1 MTATVSPSEPSPAD
15 SSPPSAELRLAVV
28 FTGGVSLAVWMGGMA
43 REMNLLLA
51 ASKTRRNAADLKTR
65 EDSRAEVVK
74 RYAALLNI
82 LDMDCS
88 IDVLSGTSAG
98 GINAVILGLACVQGF
113 DLDGLRDLWFG
124 EGSLADLLRDPADK
138 QAASLLYGDK
148 VLLQRLR
155 AGLEELA
162 GSSRSTAI
170 RDDDPTRVFVTTT
183 LLTGETGTFTD
194 EYNTLVPDTDHH
206 GLFSFKAAHLTP
218 DNVPAL
224 ALAARCS
231 ASFPLAFEPGF
242 IPVGTKADDSHPDMT
257 EYIDVKTSQFAAD
270 GGLLANRPLGPALQ
284 AIFDR
289 AANREVRRVLA
300 FVVPEVGSAKR
311 PATNLTLA
319 NAPSLLAA
327 MAADVGAVLEQTIS
341 ADLTAIAAH
350 NRQVRARNDARQQ
363 LAVLGAQ
370 LNERLGTLFYDSYR
384 ARRAD
389 SIARSASNSAMS
401 QLPVRFGVDSKSV
414 RDTAYT
420 AVANALAGELP
431 EIGDYAGMNKAGR
444 EALDEGRATV
454 LALIRCAYRICSSQS
469 DKKDLGELRERANQ
483 AVPKRRDPPEANA
496 PAAESAVALPEV
508 EATAETVADKLLK
521 ADMPPDVGPQPWH
534 DLATV
539 VIDLRDLLS
548 PAGPPGEPPSNRAA
562 SASDRE
568 FVSGLLGYL
577 TDSAEGNSEGD
588 SAEGDSTESDA
599 AEANLADI
607 VAARLFDLQVARY
620 ALQPDEVLAD
630 QAAELVQMSSDTRT
644 NLNPTRRLASEKLT
658 GLQLR
663 HFGAFYK
670 ASWRANDWM
679 WGRLDGSG
687 WLVHLLLDPKR
698 LYQLA
703 VEAENRKAFLTELRE
718 KLEAIAGDA
727 PPPGI
732 WGREASA
739 EMAFL
744 TAATPPP
751 PETSLPT
758 TARWVAAGLQR
769 FIAGEELSHVAEQ
782 IDEDRRNGADEGS
795 TGAFMS
801 AYRKLTGAGNG
812 SYPPV
817 PPEQA
822 AEMLKV
828 CRVSAEKLT
837 GEVGS
842 ALFTRTVTRAAA
854 VATKMVDSGGATP
867 TFLRPL
873 VATSRTVTRLAY
885 QIVRAGPAARRA
897 SIAGLVLIALGV
909 LASTSVIS
917 WFSTAGPVS
926 VLVGLFLLIV
936 GAARPLMLALGV
948 ATVVAGAALAFAGY
962 CKLGRN
968 YLFPRLQSSVIP
980 YLASH
985 PAQWMMLTIFV
996 LLPPIWTSV
1005 AIAQTLLRKRRRR
1018 RTRSSAPADR

>member
-51 ASKTRRNAADLKTR
+51 ASKTRRKAADLKTR
-65 EDSRAEVVK
+65 EGSRAEVVK

-327 MAADVGAVLEQTIS
+327 VAADVGAVLEQTIS

-370 LNERLGTLFYDSYR
+370 MNERLGTLFYDSYR

-401 QLPVRFGVDSKSV
+401 QLAVGFGVDSKSV
-414 RDTAYT
+414 RDTAYQ
-420 AVANALAGELP
+420 AAADALPLELP
-431 EIGDYAGMNKAGR
+431 KKGDYAGLNKAGR
-444 EALDEGRATV
+444 EALDEGKATV
-454 LALIRCAYRICSSQS
+454 LALIRSAYRICSSQS
-469 DKKDLGELRERANQ
+469 DKETLGKLREQATK
-483 AVPKRRDPPEANA
+483 AVPERGEPAEANA
-496 PAAESAVALPEV
+496 PAAEPTAELPEV
-508 EATAETVADKLLK
+508 QAAAKTVAKQLLR
-521 ADMPPDVGPQPWH
+521 ADMPPEDESGPWRA
-534 DLATV
+534 LGTV
-539 VIDLRDLLS
+539 VIRLRKLLLP
-548 PAGPPGEPPSNRAA
+548 PADPPGEAPSNGAAETA
-562 SASDRE
+562 SASDRR
-568 FVSGLLGYL
+568 FVSDLLAYL
-577 TDSAEGNSEGD
+577 TKPI
-588 SAEGDSTESDA
+588 EGDSTERDSA
-599 AEANLADI
+599 KGNLADA

-936 GAARPLMLALGV
+936 GVARPLMLALGV